1 MGRPG
6 GKGMFGKLVSM
17 AGLYPPPLVLH
28 HAQALG
34 LSAAQVAKL
43 KQDVFDTHAKQID
56 LRARA
61 DKARL
66 EISKLLAAP
75 KVDQAAVNRRI
86 DEAAAARA
94 ELHKTRLGLLLR
106 TRDALTPEQR
116 AKLDEMIKAH
126 GGMGPGMGPGGH
138 GGWNPE
144 REQGPGPHA
153 M

>member
-1 MGRPG
+1 MQ
-6 GKGMFGKLVSM
+6 KFGQFLPM

-43 KQDVFDTHAKQID
+43 KQDVFDTHAKRID
-56 LRARA
+56 AQARA
-61 DKARL
+61 KKARL
-66 EISKLLAAP
+66 EVAKLLAAP

-86 DEAAAARA
+86 DEAAAAQA
-94 ELHKTRLGLLLR
+94 ESRKLRLGLLLR

-116 AKLDEMIKAH
+116 TKLDELLKAH
-126 GGMGPGMGPGGH
+126 GGMGPGMH
-138 GGWNPE
+138 GGWNKDPE
-144 REQGPGPHA
+144 HQPGPGPHA

>member
-1 MGRPG
+1 
-6 GKGMFGKLVSM
+6 
-17 AGLYPPPLVLH
+17 VLH

-34 LSAAQVAKL
+34 LSAAQTAKL

-56 LRARA
+56 VRARA
-61 DKARL
+61 DKAEL
-66 EISKLLAAP
+66 EVAKLLAAP

-116 AKLDEMIKAH
+116 TKLDEMMKAH
-126 GGMGPGMGPGGH
+126 GGMHGMMGPGKRGH
-138 GGWNPE
+138 
-144 REQGPGPHA
+144 QMGPGPHA